1 VGLYVDAGKLVAA
14 RALALVTASP
24 DFKAAV
30 YGSETVPPN
39 LKGWT
44 KLTPVRRVKQDFSFR
59 FSTHGR
65 KYRNYLLWISE
76 LPEGGKAKVQ
86 ELSLLR

>member
-1 VGLYVDAGKLVAA
+1 
-14 RALALVTASP
+14 
-24 DFKAAV
+24 V

-76 LPEGGKAKVQ
+76 LPPGKEKAQIQ
-86 ELSLLR
+86 ELSLLK